1 MSQVQKVEQVK
12 HLPIKF
18 GEVARYV
25 IVPGDP
31 NRVPLI
37 ANNLENPEHQGQN
50 REFNAYKGTYKGTEV
65 SVVSTGIGCP
75 STAIAV
81 EELVYIGAEV
91 LIRIGTSGSVDNSA
105 KKGEIFIATAAV
117 RDDGTSKQYIPIE
130 FPAIA
135 SHDLTANLIKS
146 SRQLGIPTKVGI
158 CQSKDSFFGEVEP
171 TRMPVATYLDNK
183 WKAWQGG
190 GVGASE
196 MEAATLFTL
205 AQIKKIKAG
214 AVLAVEVSDAET
226 VNKMTRIVLE
236 AINYLE
242 EERNVK
248 Q

>member
-1 MSQVQKVEQVK
+1 METVQKIEQVK

-31 NRVPLI
+31 NRVPFI
-37 ANNLENPEHQGQN
+37 AESLENVINQGQN
-50 REFNAYKGTYKGTEV
+50 REFNAYKGTHSGIEV

-81 EELVYIGAEV
+81 EELSYIGAEV
-91 LIRIGTSGSVDNSA
+91 FIRIGTSGSVDKSA
-105 KKGEIFIATAAV
+105 KKGDIFIATAAV

-135 SHDLTANLIKS
+135 SHNVVSNLIKAS
-146 SRQLGIPTKVGI
+146 KNLNIDSKVGI
-158 CQSKDSFFGEVEP
+158 CQSKDSFFGETEP
-171 TRMPVATYLDNK
+171 DRMPVAPYLDFK
-183 WKAWQGG
+183 WKSWQEG

-205 AQIKKIKAG
+205 SQIKRIEAG
-214 AVLAVEVSDAET
+214 AILAIETSDKDT
-226 VNKMTRIVLE
+226 IKKMTEIVLE
-236 AINYLE
+236 SITYME
-242 EERNVK
+242 RERNVS
-248 Q
+248 

>member
-1 MSQVQKVEQVK
+1 MEAVQKIEQVK

-37 ANNLENPEHQGQN
+37 AESLENVTNQGQN
-50 REFNAYKGTYKGTEV
+50 REFNAYKGTHKGIEV

-81 EELVYIGAEV
+81 EELSYIGAEV
-91 LIRIGTSGSVDNSA
+91 FIRIGTSGSVDKSA
-105 KKGEIFIATAAV
+105 KKGDIFIATAAV
-117 RDDGTSKQYIPIE
+117 RDDGTYKQYIPIE

-135 SHDLTANLIKS
+135 SHNVVSSLIKAS
-146 SRQLGIPTKVGI
+146 ENLNIDSKVGI
-158 CQSKDSFFGEVEP
+158 CQSKDSFFGETEP
-171 TRMPVATYLDNK
+171 DRMPVAPYLDFK
-183 WKAWQGG
+183 WKSWQGG

-205 AQIKKIKAG
+205 SQIKRIEAG
-214 AVLAVEVSDAET
+214 AILAIETSDKET
-226 VNKMTRIVLE
+226 IKKMTEIVLE
-236 AINYLE
+236 SITYME
-242 EERNVK
+242 RERNVS
-248 Q
+248 

>member
-1 MSQVQKVEQVK
+1 MEAVQKIEQVK

-31 NRVPLI
+31 NRVPVI
-37 ANNLENPEHQGQN
+37 AESLENVINQGQN
-50 REFNAYKGTYKGTEV
+50 REFNAYKGTYKGIDV

-81 EELVYIGAEV
+81 EELSHIGAEV
-91 LIRIGTSGSVDNSA
+91 FIRVGTSGSVDKSA
-105 KKGEIFIATAAV
+105 KKGDIFIATAAV

-135 SHDLTANLIKS
+135 SHNVVSSLIKAS
-146 SRQLGIPTKVGI
+146 KDLNIDSKVGI
-158 CQSKDSFFGEVEP
+158 CQSKDSFFGETEP
-171 TRMPVATYLDNK
+171 DRMPVAPYLDFK
-183 WKAWQGG
+183 WKSWQEG

-205 AQIKKIKAG
+205 SQIKRIEAG
-214 AVLAVEVSDAET
+214 AILAIETSDKET
-226 VNKMTRIVLE
+226 IKKMTEIVLE
-236 AINYLE
+236 RITCME
-242 EERNVK
+242 GERNVI
-248 Q
+248 

>member
-1 MSQVQKVEQVK
+1 METVQKIEQVK

-31 NRVPLI
+31 NRVPVI
-37 ANNLENPEHQGQN
+37 AESLENVINQGQN
-50 REFNAYKGTYKGTEV
+50 REFNAYKGTHNGIEV

-81 EELVYIGAEV
+81 EELSYIGAEV
-91 LIRIGTSGSVDNSA
+91 FIRIGTSGSVDNSA
-105 KKGEIFIATAAV
+105 KKGDIFIATAAV

-135 SHDLTANLIKS
+135 SHNVVSNLIKAS
-146 SRQLGIPTKVGI
+146 KNLNIDSKVGI
-158 CQSKDSFFGEVEP
+158 CQSKDSFFGETEP
-171 TRMPVATYLDNK
+171 DRMPVAPYLDFK
-183 WKAWQGG
+183 WKSWQEG

-205 AQIKKIKAG
+205 SQIKRIEAG
-214 AVLAVEVSDAET
+214 AILAIETSDKDT
-226 VNKMTRIVLE
+226 IKKMTEIVLE
-236 AINYLE
+236 SITYME
-242 EERNVK
+242 GERNVN
-248 Q
+248 

>member
-1 MSQVQKVEQVK
+1 MDAVQKIEQVK

-31 NRVPLI
+31 NRVPVI
-37 ANNLENPEHQGQN
+37 AESLENVINQGQN
-50 REFNAYKGTYKGTEV
+50 REFNAYKGTYKGIDV

-81 EELVYIGAEV
+81 EELSHIGAEV
-91 LIRIGTSGSVDNSA
+91 FIRIGTSGSVDKSA
-105 KKGEIFIATAAV
+105 KKGDIFIATAAV

-135 SHDLTANLIKS
+135 PHNVVSSLIKAS
-146 SRQLGIPTKVGI
+146 KDLNIDSKVGI
-158 CQSKDSFFGEVEP
+158 CQSKDSFFGETEP
-171 TRMPVATYLDNK
+171 DRMPVAPYLDFK
-183 WKAWQGG
+183 WKSWQEG

-205 AQIKKIKAG
+205 SQIKRIEAG
-214 AVLAVEVSDAET
+214 AILAIETSDKET
-226 VNKMTRIVLE
+226 IKKMTEIVLE
-236 AINYLE
+236 SITYME
-242 EERNVK
+242 GERNVI
-248 Q
+248 

>member
-1 MSQVQKVEQVK
+1 MDAVQKIEQVK

-31 NRVPLI
+31 NRVPVI
-37 ANNLENPEHQGQN
+37 AESLENVINQGQN
-50 REFNAYKGTYKGTEV
+50 REFNAYKGTHKGIEV

-81 EELVYIGAEV
+81 EELSHIGAEV
-91 LIRIGTSGSVDNSA
+91 FIRIGTSGSVDKSA
-105 KKGEIFIATAAV
+105 KKGDIFIATAAV

-135 SHDLTANLIKS
+135 SHNVVSNLIKAS
-146 SRQLGIPTKVGI
+146 KNLNIDSKVGI
-158 CQSKDSFFGEVEP
+158 CQSKDSFFGETEP
-171 TRMPVATYLDNK
+171 ERMPVAPYLDFK
-183 WKAWQGG
+183 WKSWQGG

-205 AQIKKIKAG
+205 SQIKRIEAG
-214 AVLAVEVSDAET
+214 AILAIETSDKDT
-226 VNKMTRIVLE
+226 IKKMTEIVLE
-236 AINYLE
+236 SITYME
-242 EERNVK
+242 RERNVN
-248 Q
+248 

>member
-1 MSQVQKVEQVK
+1 MDAVQKIEQVK

-31 NRVPLI
+31 NRVLVI
-37 ANNLENPEHQGQN
+37 AESLENVTNQGQN
-50 REFNAYKGTYKGTEV
+50 REFNAYKGTHKGIEV

-81 EELVYIGAEV
+81 EELSHIGAEV
-91 LIRIGTSGSVDNSA
+91 FIRIGTSGSVDKSA
-105 KKGEIFIATAAV
+105 KKGDIFIATAAV

-135 SHDLTANLIKS
+135 SHNVVSNLIKAS
-146 SRQLGIPTKVGI
+146 KNLNIDSKVGI
-158 CQSKDSFFGEVEP
+158 CQSKDSFFGETEP
-171 TRMPVATYLDNK
+171 ERMPVAPYLDFK
-183 WKAWQGG
+183 WKSWQGG

-205 AQIKKIKAG
+205 SQIKRIEAG
-214 AVLAVEVSDAET
+214 AILAIETSDKDT
-226 VNKMTRIVLE
+226 IKKMTEIVLE
-236 AINYLE
+236 SITYME
-242 EERNVK
+242 RERNVN
-248 Q
+248 

>member
-1 MSQVQKVEQVK
+1 METVQKIEQVK

-31 NRVPLI
+31 NRVPVI
-37 ANNLENPEHQGQN
+37 AESLENVINQGQN
-50 REFNAYKGTYKGTEV
+50 REFNAYKGTHSGIEV

-81 EELVYIGAEV
+81 EELSYIGAEV
-91 LIRIGTSGSVDNSA
+91 FIRIGTSGSVDKSA
-105 KKGEIFIATAAV
+105 KKGDIFIATAAV

-135 SHDLTANLIKS
+135 SHNVVGNLIKAS
-146 SRQLGIPTKVGI
+146 KNLNIDSKVGI
-158 CQSKDSFFGEVEP
+158 CQSKDSFFGESEP
-171 TRMPVATYLDNK
+171 DRMPVAPYLDFK
-183 WKAWQGG
+183 WKSWQEG

-205 AQIKKIKAG
+205 SQIKRIEAG
-214 AVLAVEVSDAET
+214 AILAIETSDKDT
-226 VNKMTRIVLE
+226 IKKMTEIVLE
-236 AINYLE
+236 SITYME
-242 EERNVK
+242 RERNVS
-248 Q
+248 

>member
-1 MSQVQKVEQVK
+1 MEAVQKIEQVK

-37 ANNLENPEHQGQN
+37 AESLENVTNQGQN
-50 REFNAYKGTYKGTEV
+50 REFNAYKGTHKGIEV

-81 EELVYIGAEV
+81 EELSYIGAEV
-91 LIRIGTSGSVDNSA
+91 FIRIGTSGSVDKSA
-105 KKGEIFIATAAV
+105 KKGDIFIATAAV

-135 SHDLTANLIKS
+135 SHNVVSSLIKAS
-146 SRQLGIPTKVGI
+146 ENLNIDSKVGI
-158 CQSKDSFFGEVEP
+158 CQSKDSFFGETEP
-171 TRMPVATYLDNK
+171 DRMPVAPYLDFK
-183 WKAWQGG
+183 WKSWQEG

-205 AQIKKIKAG
+205 SQIKRIEAG
-214 AVLAVEVSDAET
+214 AILAIETSDKET
-226 VNKMTRIVLE
+226 IKKMTEIVLE
-236 AINYLE
+236 SITYME
-242 EERNVK
+242 RERNVS
-248 Q
+248 

>member
-1 MSQVQKVEQVK
+1 METVQKIEQVK

-31 NRVPLI
+31 NRVPVI
-37 ANNLENPEHQGQN
+37 AESLENVINQGQN
-50 REFNAYKGTYKGTEV
+50 REFNAYKGTHSGIEV

-81 EELVYIGAEV
+81 EELSYIGAEV
-91 LIRIGTSGSVDNSA
+91 FIRIGTSGSVDKSA
-105 KKGEIFIATAAV
+105 KKGDIFIATAAV

-135 SHDLTANLIKS
+135 SHNVVGNLIKAS
-146 SRQLGIPTKVGI
+146 KNLNIDSKVGI
-158 CQSKDSFFGEVEP
+158 CQSKDSFFGETEP
-171 TRMPVATYLDNK
+171 DRMPVAPYLDFK
-183 WKAWQGG
+183 WKSWQEG

-205 AQIKKIKAG
+205 SQIKRIEAG
-214 AVLAVEVSDAET
+214 AILAIETSDKDT
-226 VNKMTRIVLE
+226 IKKMTEIVLE
-236 AINYLE
+236 SITYM
-242 EERNVK
+242 EREKNVR
-248 Q
+248 

>member
-1 MSQVQKVEQVK
+1 METVQKIEQVK

-31 NRVPLI
+31 NRVPVI
-37 ANNLENPEHQGQN
+37 AESLENVINQGQN
-50 REFNAYKGTYKGTEV
+50 REFNAYKGTHNGIEV

-81 EELVYIGAEV
+81 EELSYIGAEV
-91 LIRIGTSGSVDNSA
+91 FIRIGTSGSVDKSA
-105 KKGEIFIATAAV
+105 KKGDIFIATAAV

-135 SHDLTANLIKS
+135 SHNVVSNLIKAS
-146 SRQLGIPTKVGI
+146 KNLNIDSKVGI
-158 CQSKDSFFGEVEP
+158 CQSKDSFFGETEP
-171 TRMPVATYLDNK
+171 DRMPVAPYLDFK
-183 WKAWQGG
+183 WKSWQEG

-205 AQIKKIKAG
+205 SQIKRIEAG
-214 AVLAVEVSDAET
+214 AILAIETSDKDT
-226 VNKMTRIVLE
+226 IKKMTEIVLE
-236 AINYLE
+236 SITYM
-242 EERNVK
+242 EREKNVS
-248 Q
+248 